1 MDEHGL
7 DGILFV
13 QVLILDII
21 ELIDKNT
28 LYINYA
34 DIDDSAYEITDEV
47 KAFNRS
53 FYKKGE

>member
-1 MDEHGL
+1 MMR
-7 DGILFV
+7 
-13 QVLILDII
+13 LIHLI

-28 LYINYA
+28 LYVNYA